1 MKTKL
6 FRWTIAALAAAGT
19 ASLVSCVYDP
29 YYGGGYGYGGGYD
42 DYGYGYGSY
51 GYGPTVHTSLI
62 ITSDSR
68 WGYDRY
74 RHCYYD
80 YHRRAYYDPYLY
92 GYYPAGYLPP
102 IIYGAPHPYGWYPG
116 RGTCPPPRHI
126 RTGYIS
132 NYRNRVELLRE
143 RDYSWARTARE
154 DRAPRPDFRSPQERQ
169 RGDFNRF
176 RDSSRGEN
184 MPRLRESRDGLMPN
198 FRDSRGE
205 NLPGL
210 RESRGET
217 PERFRRDRIENVERV
232 RDIRQANLDRFS
244 ERHGDTH
251 QRVIETRQ
259 ANIDRFQRDRT
270 TNFNR
275 IADKRAGFSAPAQS
289 MRAQNATR
297 QEARAEYRQERK
309 ESKKDDK
316 ENNGRG
322 YGR

>member
-1 MKTKL
+1 MKTNF
-6 FRWTIAALAAAGT
+6 FRWTLAALAAAST

-29 YYGGGYGYGGGYD
+29 YYGGGYGYGNYD
-42 DYGYGYGSY
+42 GYGYGGY
-51 GYGPTVHTSLI
+51 GYGPTVQTSLI
-62 ITSDSR
+62 ITSDNR

-92 GYYPAGYLPP
+92 GYYPIGYLPP

-116 RGTCPPPRHI
+116 RGVCPPPRHI

-132 NYRNRVELLRE
+132 NYRNRVELLRQ
-143 RDYSWARTARE
+143 RDYSWARSARE
-154 DRAPRPDFRSPQERQ
+154 DRMASPGVTRGPQESR

-176 RDSSRGEN
+176 RDSRS
-184 MPRLRESRDGLMPN
+184 
-198 FRDSRGE
+198 E
-205 NLPGL
+205 NLPTF
-210 RESRGET
+210 RENRDNT
-217 PERFRRDRIENVERV
+217 IERFRENRIENVERV
-232 RDIRQANLDRFS
+232 RDLRQANLDRFR

-251 QRVIETRQ
+251 QRVIENRQ
-259 ANIDRFQRDRT
+259 ANIDRFQSDRT

-275 IADKRAGFSAPAQS
+275 IADNRAAYAERGQS

-297 QEARAEYRQERK
+297 QQARAEYRQERK
-309 ESKKDDK
+309 ETKNDEK
-316 ENNGRG
+316 ENGRG